1 MVLTMQTL
9 MVSNGRRIT
18 AAEVEE
24 IRRLIDAHPSW
35 TRTRLSLELCKA
47 WNWYAPNGQ
56 AKDMVCRTFLRKL
69 HQRQLI
75 TLPPPVNSGNNQ
87 FRHRKIPE
95 ILHSTA
101 DIRDEL
107 HSLLPLRLHET
118 STDPTSRKLL
128 RCLLDRYHY
137 LGYKGSPGE
146 NLSYLV
152 FDRWQRPL
160 AALLFA
166 AAAWKIAPRDAL
178 IGWNA
183 ATRER
188 NLLYLTNNV
197 RFLILPGVDVRCL
210 ASYVLSRALQRL
222 SRDWRRRYGH
232 PLYLLETF
240 VDLSRFDGAS
250 YRAANW
256 IKIGQ
261 TQGRSRQDRHRQKT
275 VPVKDIY
282 LYPLHRHGKQKLN
295 PETPPATEIAAH

>member
-1 MVLTMQTL
+1 MQTFL
-9 MVSNGRRIT
+9 VSNGRRIT
-18 AAEVEE
+18 AADVDG

-35 TRTRLSLELCKA
+35 TRTRLSVELCKA
-47 WNWYAPNGQ
+47 WNWYALNGQ
-56 AKDMVCRTFLRKL
+56 VKDMVCRTFLRKL

-75 TLPPPVNSGNNQ
+75 ALPPPVHSGNNQ
-87 FRHRKIPE
+87 FRHRNIPE

-107 HSLLPLRLHET
+107 HSLLPLRLHQT
-118 STDPTSRKLL
+118 SADPDSRKLF

-146 NLSYLV
+146 SLAYLV
-152 FDRWQRPL
+152 FDRRQRPL

-188 NLLYLTNNV
+188 HLIYLTNNV
-197 RFLILPGVDVRCL
+197 RFLILPWVEVRNL
-210 ASYVLSRALQRL
+210 ATYVLSRALRRL
-222 SRDWRRRYGH
+222 SRDWRQRYGH
-232 PLYLLETF
+232 PLYLVETF
-240 VDLSRFDGAS
+240 VDVSRFDGAS

-256 IKIGQ
+256 IKVGQ
-261 TQGRSRQDRHRQKT
+261 TQGRSRQDRHHQKT

-282 LYPLHRHGKQKLN
+282 LYPLHRGWKQKLN
-295 PETPPATEIAAH
+295 QESPPSAGIAAR